1 MCYKEVGGSMQK
13 IFKTLD
19 EQLEILKARGLVIN
33 DYDKAKA
40 ILFRENYFFLNGY
53 RHLLVDQS
61 QSNHFVEGATFEEL
75 YSIFVF
81 DRRIR
86 NIIFKNILI
95 IENNIKSIISY
106 QLSKKYGYKEKDYL
120 NPKHFRQDSFR
131 YSQVN
136 DIINKMKRQIRLNG
150 KQHSATMHY
159 ISNYGYIPMWVSVKV
174 LSFGIISELYAILKD
189 EDQNE
194 ISNVYGLSPTDL
206 SIYLALL
213 ANYRNLCAHEDILY
227 DHTTQRSIPN
237 NRFHKFL
244 NIECHDGEYIYGKND
259 LFAIIIILRQ
269 MLSETEFSDLINE
282 ISYEVDILDNK
293 ISSVDTSS
301 ILHKIHFP
309 DNWRNIA
316 DIK

>member
-1 MCYKEVGGSMQK
+1 MQK
-13 IFKTLD
+13 TFKNLD
-19 EQLEILKARGLVIN
+19 EQLEILQAKGLTIE

-53 RHLLVDQS
+53 RHLLVKPDQA
-61 QSNHFVEGATFEEL
+61 NRFVDGATFDEL

-120 NPKHFRQDSFR
+120 NAKHFRQDSFKL
-131 YSQVN
+131 SQVN
-136 DIINKMKRQIRLNG
+136 DIISKMKRQIRLNG

-174 LSFGIISELYAILKD
+174 LSFGIMAELYSILKD
-189 EDQNE
+189 DDQNE
-194 ISNVYGLSPTDL
+194 IASVYGITPYDMN
-206 SIYLALL
+206 IYLALL
-213 ANYRNLCAHEDILY
+213 SNYRNLCAHEDILY
-227 DHTTQRSIPN
+227 DHRTQRSIPDSKYH
-237 NRFHKFL
+237 RFL
-244 NIECHDGEYIYGKND
+244 NIERVNDEYIYGKND

-269 MLSETEFSDLINE
+269 MLSDVEFNDFINE
-282 ISYEVDILDNK
+282 ISYEVDILDGK
-293 ISSVDTSS
+293 INSVDTRS
-301 ILHKIHFP
+301 ILHKVHFP
-309 DNWRNIA
+309 DNWREITNI
-316 DIK
+316 K